1 MSPGAINP
9 EPGQG
14 QPTVHRLRCSDWL
27 PLALAGVLLAA
38 GCAHA
43 PLNTPSASA
52 ATPSYA
58 YRTHVTHVPQGRP
71 IVALFLSGGGTR
83 AAALSY
89 GVMQE
94 LARTTLPDG
103 SRMLDSVT
111 SISAVSGGCF
121 PAAYYCLYG
130 DRLFTDFERQ
140 FLKRNVQG
148 ALVSRTLSPIGSIR
162 LASGCFARS
171 DLAAEYYDRIL
182 FHGATYGD
190 LARGPA
196 ARPFLVINATDMD
209 SFAPFP
215 FTQETFDLIGSDL
228 GTFPLS
234 RAIAASSAV
243 PVVLTPITLRNYGGR
258 IPPELAAPAT
268 EAPLAP
274 RQELLALLAHR
285 YLDAARAPYIHLL
298 DGGLADNLGLSNLLV
313 ALDLAGGWDSLLH
326 NNGAGGSVRRQVA
339 IIVVNAATEP
349 ETRWSRREETPGLSN
364 VASALSRNAIN
375 NTSYTLLARVRQSL
389 DDWHAHTAPGHP
401 EVHLIAIGF
410 DQLPSP
416 EERAFFNQVPTRFAL
431 PEATV
436 DRLIDVGARL
446 LRESPEYRALLI
458 EARASQP

>member
-14 QPTVHRLRCSDWL
+14 QPTVHRLRRSGRL

-43 PLNTPSASA
+43 PLNAPFASA
-52 ATPSYA
+52 ATPPYA
-58 YRTHVTHVPQGRP
+58 YRAHVTHVPQGRP

-148 ALVSRTLSPIGSIR
+148 SLVSRTLSPIGSIR

-182 FHGATYGD
+182 FHGATYAD

-215 FTQETFDLIGSDL
+215 FTQDTFDLIGSDL
-228 GTFPLS
+228 AAIPLS
-234 RAIAASSAV
+234 RAVAASSAV
-243 PVVLTPITLRNYGGR
+243 PVVLTPITLRNYGG
-258 IPPELAAPAT
+258 ELPREIAAPAND
-268 EAPLAP
+268 EPLAP
-274 RQELLALLAHR
+274 RQELLVLLSHR
-285 YLDAARAPYIHLL
+285 YLNPARYPYIHLL

-313 ALDLAGGWDSLLH
+313 ALELAGGWDALLH
-326 NNGAGGSVRRQVA
+326 NAAPGIAPRQIA
-339 IIVVNAATEP
+339 IVIVNAATEP
-349 ETRWSRREETPGLSN
+349 DAEWNRKLETPGLGS

-375 NTSYTLLARVRQSL
+375 AASQSLLARVRQSL
-389 DDWHAHTAPGHP
+389 ADWQAHAGPGHP
-401 EVHLIAIGF
+401 DVHLIAIGF
-410 DQLPSP
+410 DQLDSA
-416 EERAFFNQVPTRFAL
+416 EERAFFNQVPTRFTL
-431 PEATV
+431 PPATV
-436 DRLIDVGARL
+436 DRLIEVGARL
-446 LRESPEYRALLI
+446 LRESPEFRALL
-458 EARASQP
+458 AGAQAAPR